1 MRKFRCVSCG
11 YSDHRMSERELGDL
25 VPGECPRCGRGMEV
39 AAPEMPSWLS
49 DILDRICGEFDVI
62 DFVSRENGIEAEV
75 RSRNLKRSFRRLA
88 EELRPAGY
96 IPVIREKNGALRLLV
111 LRYPKPGPSN
121 PAVNILLLVLTCIST
136 FLAGY
141 FFIFGSTGEAALFSV
156 SIMVMLGVH
165 ELGHKIAAR
174 RNGVE
179 STLPYF
185 IPAPNLLGT
194 MGAIISVRSPIPNR
208 ESLIE
213 MGVAGPI
220 AGFAAAVPMLF
231 AGLLLSAP
239 DPEATPLLFVPV
251 VFILAELLTFGYV
264 PPAIRLNPLIF
275 ATWVMF
281 LLTMLNLV
289 PAGQLDGG
297 HVARGLMRK
306 ESHYS
311 LTVAVGLGLFVSGM
325 LWPEMPF
332 WFWGLLILL
341 FFRTYHPGALDDIS
355 GVSRKHVLL
364 GLAAMAVFVMCLPL
378 PLGYAQA

>member
-1 MRKFRCVSCG
+1 
-11 YSDHRMSERELGDL
+11 MSERAEGEL

-39 AAPEMPSWLS
+39 GSPEMPPWLS
-49 DILDRICGEFDVI
+49 DVLDKICSEFDVL
-62 DFVSRENGIEAEV
+62 DFISRENGVEAEV
-75 RSRNLKRSFRRLA
+75 RSGNTKRAFGRLA
-88 EELRPAGY
+88 ERLRPSGY
-96 IPVIREKNGALRLLV
+96 VPVIRERNGALRLVV
-111 LRYPKPGPSN
+111 LKYPRPGPSN
-121 PAVNILLLVLTCIST
+121 PAVNVLLLSLTCMST

-141 FFIFGSTGEAALFSV
+141 FMIFGSIGDAALFSA
-156 SIMVMLGVH
+156 SLLAMLGIH
-165 ELGHKIAAR
+165 ELGHKLAAR
-174 RNGVE
+174 RNRVE

-213 MGVAGPI
+213 MGVAGPL
-220 AGFAAAVPMLF
+220 AGFAAAVPVM
-231 AGLLLSAP
+231 AMGLWISAP
-239 DPEATPLLFVPV
+239 DPQGTSFVFVPV
-251 VFILAELLTFGYV
+251 IFALGELLVFGHL
-264 PPAIRLNPLIF
+264 PPSLRLNPLIF
-275 ATWVMF
+275 SSWVMF

-297 HVARGLMRK
+297 HVARGLMKR
-306 ESHYS
+306 ETHYS
-311 LTVAVGLGLFVSGM
+311 LTMGMGLGLLVSGM

-364 GLAAMAVFVMCLPL
+364 GLVAMAVFALCLPL
-378 PLGYAQA
+378 PAGSPQA